1 MKAGKVGV
9 HIAVKGEIAC
19 WFGDHSFAVCFL
31 KVTDD
36 CFDGGGVT
44 FLWVVRESS
53 DLTNGKSDVWVC
65 VGGQIQEHANN

>member
-1 MKAGKVGV
+1 MKAGIVSV

-19 WFGDHSFAVCFL
+19 WFDDHSSVVCLL

-53 DLTNGKSDVWVC
+53 DLTSCESDIWAC
-65 VGGQIQEHANN
+65 VGGQIQEHADN